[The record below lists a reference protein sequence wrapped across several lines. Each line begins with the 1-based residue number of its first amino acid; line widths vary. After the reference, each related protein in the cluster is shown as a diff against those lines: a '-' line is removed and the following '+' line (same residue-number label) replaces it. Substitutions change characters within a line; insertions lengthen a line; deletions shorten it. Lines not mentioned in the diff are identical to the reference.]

1 MLQADYFDGRS
12 TRIRV
17 VQLSVVGQELS
28 ITGEGVELHIP
39 FSQVRVDERLG
50 RAPRRLR
57 LQDGSFCEV
66 LDVDALDA
74 LLASAAYRDGWVD
87 RMQRHLRWV
96 LFSTALCVALAVVVY
111 KWGLPWAAAEGARR
125 MPAAVGR
132 TLAAQTLSILDG
144 QVLLPSKVPEE
155 RRRALSAEFRKLRLP
170 AGGASDAVLL
180 FRKSPQL
187 GSNAFTLPDGTIILL
202 DDLVASISD
211 DRQIMAVLSHELG
224 HARGHH
230 SLQLLLESSAVG
242 AFWTF
247 YAGDISGLLA
257 AAPAAV
263 LQARYSQALE
273 RQADDYGAA
282 LLMRNGMSP
291 GLLADALETIA
302 KSHSESSS
310 AGYLASHP
318 STDQR
323 LRDLRMLATSFKAK

>member
-1 MLQADYFDGRS
+1 MLQANYFDGHS

-17 VQLSVVGQELS
+17 VDLSVVGDELFV
-28 ITGEGVELHIP
+28 TGEGVELHFP
-39 FSQVRVDERLG
+39 FSQVSVDERLG

-57 LQDGSFCEV
+57 FQDGTFCEV
-66 LDVDALDA
+66 RDLDGLQT
-74 LLASAAYRDGWVD
+74 LLAAAAHRDGWVD
-87 RMQRHLRWV
+87 RTQRHLQLV
-96 LFSTALCVALAVVVY
+96 VFSTAVCVVLAVVAY

-125 MPAAVGR
+125 MPAAVGK
-132 TLAAQTLSILDG
+132 TLSAQTLRILDG
-144 QVLLPSKVPEE
+144 QFLLPSKIPQE
-155 RRRALSAEFRKLRLP
+155 RRKALGAEFRRLRLP
-170 AGGASDAVLL
+170 EGGTPEAVLL
-180 FRKSPQL
+180 FRNSPQL

-202 DDLVASISD
+202 DDLIASMSD
-211 DRQIMAVLSHELG
+211 DQEIMAVLSHELG

-263 LQARYSQALE
+263 VQAKYSQALE
-273 RQADDYGAA
+273 QQADDYGAA
-282 LLMRNGMSP
+282 LLTRNGMSP
-291 GLLADALETIA
+291 ALLADAIVTIG

-310 AGYLASHP
+310 GGYLSSHP

-323 LRDLRMLATSFKAK
+323 LRHLRLLAAAFAAK